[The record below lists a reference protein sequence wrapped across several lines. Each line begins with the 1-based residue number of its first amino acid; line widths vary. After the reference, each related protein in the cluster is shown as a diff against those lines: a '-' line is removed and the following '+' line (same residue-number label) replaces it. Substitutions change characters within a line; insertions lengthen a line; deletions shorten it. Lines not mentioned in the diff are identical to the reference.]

1 MRHRARLEH
10 RTRTVTRCCR
20 MFSSPVGPKSLLSP
34 ARKPR
39 AEGPWA
45 GALYTLVSF
54 QGFQRMRI
62 KAHLFYRGLLLCA
75 RCGSKFVQMD
85 GFCPHMSFSCPK
97 ILSMADFRFF
107 PRYMTYRGLSFPN
120 VLIDRRWLPLR
131 AVDLKGSILG
141 QGNNPDT
148 VGTGSHGGT
157 LE

>member
-75 RCGSKFVQMD
+75 RCG
-85 GFCPHMSFSCPK
+85 K
-97 ILSMADFRFF
+97 ICGKLREINHTNF
-107 PRYMTYRGLSFPN
+107 TGLWQNMF
-120 VLIDRRWLPLR
+120 LFIRD
-131 AVDLKGSILG
+131 DK
-141 QGNNPDT
+141 
-148 VGTGSHGGT
+148 
-157 LE
+157 